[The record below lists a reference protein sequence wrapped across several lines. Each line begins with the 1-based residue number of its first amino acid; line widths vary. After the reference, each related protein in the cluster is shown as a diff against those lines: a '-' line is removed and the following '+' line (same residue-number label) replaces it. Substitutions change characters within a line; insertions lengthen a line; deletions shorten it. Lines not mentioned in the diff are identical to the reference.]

1 MGMEPVDQR
10 GRFEREVLPHL
21 DAAYNLARW
30 LLRNDQDAED
40 VTQEGLLRAYRHF
53 AGFRGVNAKAWLL
66 AIVRN
71 ACYGWIGQR
80 NAGPQAVDAAELE
93 RLSAID
99 RLASPVDGDPE
110 RALAVKY
117 DVELVR
123 RCLDEL
129 PLDYRDVLVLR
140 EIEGLS
146 YKEIGAIAE
155 IPIGTVMSRLS
166 RGRTLLLRRLT
177 QQRRKESLRAV

>member
-1 MGMEPVDQR
+1 MDMEPVDQR

-66 AIVRN
+66 TIVRN

-93 RLSAID
+93 RLSAMD
-99 RLASPVDGDPE
+99 RPASPDGDPE
-110 RALAVKY
+110 RTLAVKH

-123 RCLDEL
+123 RCLGEL
-129 PLDYRDVLVLR
+129 PLEYRDVLVLR

-146 YKEIGAIAE
+146 YKEIGVIAE

>member
-1 MGMEPVDQR
+1 MEPVDQR

-21 DAAYNLARW
+21 DAAYNLAHW

-71 ACYGWIGQR
+71 ACYGWIDQR
-80 NAGPQAVDAAELE
+80 NAGPQAVDSAELE

-99 RLASPVDGDPE
+99 RPVSSDSDPE
-110 RALAVKY
+110 RALAIKY

-123 RCLDEL
+123 RCLDDL
-129 PLDYRDVLVLR
+129 PIDYRDALVLR

-146 YKEIGAIAE
+146 YKEISEIAD

-177 QQRRKESLRAV
+177 QQRQRESLRAV

>member
-1 MGMEPVDQR
+1 MEPVDQR

-66 AIVRN
+66 TIVRN

-93 RLSAID
+93 RLSAVD
-99 RLASPVDGDPE
+99 RLASPATPIRSGRLPSSMTSSWC
-110 RALAVKY
+110 AVASASCRSNIGMCWCCAKSK
-117 DVELVR
+117 VFPTR
-123 RCLDEL
+123 RSARL
-129 PLDYRDVLVLR
+129 PR
-140 EIEGLS
+140 S
-146 YKEIGAIAE
+146 
-155 IPIGTVMSRLS
+155 PS
-166 RGRTLLLRRLT
+166 GR
-177 QQRRKESLRAV
+177 